1 MKMNM
6 KMKSEKYI
14 LKMTTFGLQKD
25 RIKKNKKKTLNL
37 RTSVDT
43 LIMSIYNALKY
54 LSKP

>member
-25 RIKKNKKKTLNL
+25 RIKKNIEFEDFGRHFNHE
-37 RTSVDT
+37 
-43 LIMSIYNALKY
+43 Y
-54 LSKP
+54 L